1 MEQPLHGNYHSYYQT
16 KRPELSDERIAL
28 LPRAFFKGRSV
39 LDIGC
44 NEGWV
49 TCERHGATRVVGVDI
64 DPVLIRATW
73 KRRRACGANK
83 DPLSHLPLKKRKRSN
98 IDSFEHESISPSP
111 SLHYFPLSMQH
122 LFGTLPIPGPGSQI
136 SLESTSFPHNVS
148 FIRADWLS
156 DPIDSSQ
163 QYDIVLALSITKWIH
178 LNNGDAGLLAFFQRI
193 FDILHQGRGSKL
205 VLEPQHWEGY
215 AKAKRNNPKLKE
227 SGKDLQIRPDDFE
240 AHLTKIGF
248 RPAQRMGSVGQGGL
262 RRPVDVY
269 EKP

>member
-1 MEQPLHGNYHSYYQT
+1 MRTQ
-16 KRPELSDERIAL
+16 
-28 LPRAFFKGRSV
+28 
-39 LDIGC
+39 
-44 NEGWV
+44 
-49 TCERHGATRVVGVDI
+49 RHGATRVVGVDI
-64 DPVLIRATW
+64 DPVLIRAAW
-73 KRRRACGANK
+73 KRRRAVWSQQK
-83 DPLSHLPLKKRKRSN
+83 PPLTPSSSDDNNNQKQKKVKKRKRSN
-98 IDSFEHESISPSP
+98 LDLLEHESISPSP

-122 LFGTLPIPGPGSQI
+122 LFGTLPIPPHGSPI
-136 SLESTSFPHNVS
+136 SLEPTSFPHNVS

-163 QYDIVLALSITKWIH
+163 QYDIVLALSVTKWIH
-178 LNNGDAGLLAFFQRI
+178 LNNGDVGLLAFFQRI
-193 FDILHQGRGSKL
+193 FDTLHQGRGAKL

-215 AKAKRNNPKLKE
+215 AKAKRNNPTLKQ